1 MVIQNNERE
10 FGKIFGFKY
19 EIKNHKLLRTVVS
32 IVMFLGVVFYILNYA
47 FTDRTFF
54 SQANVFS
61 IALCLGAMVGCFVFS
76 IILLNDR
83 IKADESTVYFYILLV
98 VLYLSVFS
106 EGTSWLE
113 EGKTNLILLNQI
125 NTFFSFFSVSL
136 MLFICWEYFVCLEKK
151 SKQKVFNGFIMT
163 FLLLSHFTVL
173 VLNLFFKF
181 IYYIDA
187 NGYYFVGEL
196 YLLGYISPVLIL
208 FFGMGFSYKV
218 AKNKRTKTTVL
229 VSFLATLVSSVL
241 SILEPDYSFG
251 HIMPY
256 FIMILIY
263 GSVQVERNIEMLQKR
278 EEVANKNAL
287 LAKQSE
293 DLMHKEQQIMV
304 SQINPHFL
312 FNTLTTIDYLCKTD
326 PKLAS
331 KTVINLASYL
341 RVNVDTLTQMETVA
355 FKKEMQHVNYYIAI
369 EKLRFSNI
377 EIEFEILDDDFELP
391 ALTIQPLVEN
401 AIRHGVRGV
410 KNGHIKVLTY
420 FKDGA
425 HCIVIED
432 NGVGFDVEK
441 FKEDNQKH
449 VGLENVKK
457 RLQMTVNGTMK
468 VESTR
473 GVGTKITIIIPE
485 KPIVWHYCDV
495 SFGKIIRK

>member
-1 MVIQNNERE
+1 MGNQSNERE
-10 FGKIFGFKY
+10 FGKILGFNC
-19 EIKNHKLLRTVVS
+19 ELKNHKVARTVVS
-32 IVMFLGVVFYILNYA
+32 VLMFLGIVFYILNYA
-47 FTDRTFF
+47 FTDRTVF

-98 VLYLSVFS
+98 VMYMSVFS
-106 EGTSWLE
+106 EGTSWME
-113 EGKTNLILLNQI
+113 EGKSRLILFNHV
-125 NTFFSFFSVSL
+125 NTLVSFFSVSV
-136 MLFICWEYFVCLEKK
+136 MLFISWEYFVCLEKK
-151 SKQKVFNGFIMT
+151 NKEKVLHSYVMT
-163 FLLLSHFTVL
+163 FLLFSQILVL

-181 IYYIDA
+181 IYYVDE
-187 NGYYFVGEL
+187 NGNYRVGKYYLTVYVF
-196 YLLGYISPVLIL
+196 PVLLLI
-208 FFGMGFSYKV
+208 FGLIYSYKV

-229 VSFLATLVSSVL
+229 VSFLSTFVSAIL
-241 SILEPDYSFG
+241 SFLEPEYSFG

-256 FIMILIY
+256 FIMVLIY

-410 KNGHIKVLTY
+410 KNGHIKILTY
-420 FKDGA
+420 FRNGA

-432 NGVGFDVEK
+432 NGVGFDVNK
-441 FKEDNQKH
+441 FKEDSHKH

-457 RLQMTVNGTMK
+457 RLQITVNGTMS
-468 VESTR
+468 VESTK
-473 GVGTKITIIIPE
+473 GEGTKITIIIPE
-485 KPIVWHYCDV
+485 RV
-495 SFGKIIRK
+495 